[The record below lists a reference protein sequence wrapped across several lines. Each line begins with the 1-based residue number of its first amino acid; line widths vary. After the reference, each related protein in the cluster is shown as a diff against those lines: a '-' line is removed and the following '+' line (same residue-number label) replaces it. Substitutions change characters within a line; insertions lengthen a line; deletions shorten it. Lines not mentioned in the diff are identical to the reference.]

1 MELINS
7 FREQTNNQNLDELN
21 NMRVILDAKQKK
33 LNNDLDAL
41 HQKYVNDTYSK

>member
-1 MELINS
+1 MYS

-21 NMRVILDAKQKK
+21 QMKMILDGRQRK

-41 HQKYVNDTYSK
+41 HQKYINDTYSK